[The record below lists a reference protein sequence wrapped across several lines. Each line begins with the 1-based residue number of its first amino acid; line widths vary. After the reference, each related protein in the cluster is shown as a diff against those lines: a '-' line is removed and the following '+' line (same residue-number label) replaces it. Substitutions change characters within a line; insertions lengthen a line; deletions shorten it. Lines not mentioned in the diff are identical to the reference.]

1 MFKKILIAN
10 RGEIACRVIKT
21 ARRMGI
27 KTVAVYSEAD
37 RDALHVE
44 MADEAVLIGPPAA
57 AESYLLIDKI
67 VDACKKTGAEAVH
80 PGYGFLSEREAFPR
94 ALEKAGIVFIGPNP
108 DAIAAMGDKIESKK
122 AAAKAKVSTVPGHL
136 GVIDD
141 DKHAV
146 KIADEIG
153 YPVMIKAS
161 AGGGGKGMRIA
172 HSKDEV
178 AEGFKLAK
186 AEAKSSFGDDR
197 VFIEKFIADPRHI
210 EIQVLGDKHGNVIYL
225 GERECSIQRRNQ
237 KVIEEA
243 PSPLLDE
250 TTRRKMGEQ
259 AVALAK
265 AVNYDSAGTV
275 EFVAGQDKSFYFLEM
290 NTRLQVEHPVTE
302 LVTGIDLVEQ
312 MIRVAA
318 GEKLK
323 LAQKDIAL
331 TGWAVES
338 RVYAEDPFRNFL
350 PSIGRLVKYR
360 PPEESVADGITVR
373 NDTGVQEG
381 GEISIFYD
389 PMIAKLVT
397 HAPSRAAAI
406 EAQSTA
412 LDAFYVDGIR
422 HNIPFLSA
430 LMNHPRWREG
440 KLSTGFIAEEFP
452 KGFSAPVPQGEIARR
467 LAAVGAAID
476 HVLGERKRQ
485 ISGQMNGRPVKRETR
500 RAVWLDRDEIILDI
514 AREDGG
520 IAVRFVGADG
530 APGKPHVLKSSW
542 APGEP
547 VWQGTIDGAAI
558 AVQARPIAERHPP
571 CASGRRGAGLCLHGS
586 RSDLRAADAGRDRD
600 RHRQEAAVSDARP
613 RGLDRGHRRAGGQ
626 GRRDACRRRGH
637 EDAER
642 AARRARRHGEEDPCI
657 PGRDAGGG
665 RADPGICLR
674 TTKNELVIAR
684 SEAPKQSRLSE
695 LRIWIAS
702 LRSQCHA
709 MTKRKQNGLPSTP
722 RKTSL
727 HPVGRALHPSGLGL

>member
-1 MFKKILIAN
+1 MFKRILIAN
-10 RGEIACRVIKT
+10 RGEIACRIIKT

-27 KTVAVYSEAD
+27 ETVAVYSEAD

-44 MADEAVLIGPPAA
+44 MADHAVFIGPPAA
-57 AESYLLIDKI
+57 AESYLVIDKI
-67 VDACKKTGAEAVH
+67 VEACRSTGAEAVH

-94 ALEKAGIVFIGPNP
+94 ALQKAGIVFIGPNP
-108 DAIAAMGDKIESKK
+108 GAIAAMGDKIESKK
-122 AAAKAKVSTVPGHL
+122 RAAAAKVSTVPGHL
-136 GVIDD
+136 GVIED

-146 KIADEIG
+146 KIADQIG

-172 HSKDEV
+172 HSKAEV
-178 AEGFKLAK
+178 AEGFGLAK
-186 AEAKSSFGDDR
+186 AEAKASFGDDR
-197 VFIEKFIADPRHI
+197 VFIEKFIVDPRHI

-323 LAQKDIAL
+323 LTQKNVTL

-360 PPEESVADGITVR
+360 PPAESASGGVTVR

-381 GEISIFYD
+381 GEISIYYD

-406 EAQSTA
+406 EAQSMA
-412 LDAFYVDGIR
+412 LDSFYIDGIR

-430 LMNHPRWREG
+430 LMSHPRWREG

-452 KGFSAPVPQGEIARR
+452 RGFSARAPEGEIARR
-467 LAAVGAAID
+467 LAAVAAAID

-485 ISGQMNGRPVKRETR
+485 ISGQMIGRPVQRASR
-500 RAVWLDRDEIILDI
+500 RAVWLGREEIPLEIV
-514 AREDGG
+514 READHLA
-520 IAVRFVGADG
+520 IRFIGADG
-530 APGKPHVLKSSW
+530 TTGPHEVASPWKPGD
-542 APGEP
+542 P
-547 VWQGTIDGAAI
+547 VWHGTIDGAEVAMQMRPVPNGFRLAHQGFEVAIQVFTEIEASAAKLMPVTTASDSGKKLLCPMPGLVVSI
-558 AVQARPIAERHPP
+558 AVSEGQEVK
-571 CASGRRGAGLCLHGS
+571 AGETLAVIEAMKMQNV
-586 RSDLRAADAGRDRD
+586 LRAEQDGTVKKIYATAGATLAVDALIL
-600 RHRQEAAVSDARP
+600 EFA
-613 RGLDRGHRRAGGQ
+613 
-626 GRRDACRRRGH
+626 
-637 EDAER
+637 
-642 AARRARRHGEEDPCI
+642 
-657 PGRDAGGG
+657 
-665 RADPGICLR
+665 
-674 TTKNELVIAR
+674 
-684 SEAPKQSRLSE
+684 
-695 LRIWIAS
+695 
-702 LRSQCHA
+702 
-709 MTKRKQNGLPSTP
+709 
-722 RKTSL
+722 
-727 HPVGRALHPSGLGL
+727 